1 MIFTRPGRDHPVSQD
16 SSIEDRE
23 SEASRRLAGALDP
36 SVIDR
41 LLAEAQSSGTPIDGV
56 DGLLNQM
63 TKAVIERAL
72 QAEMT
77 HELGYPYADPAG
89 AGSGNSRNGTSTK
102 TVSTTNGPVVIDV
115 PRDRN
120 GEFEPKIVPKRAR
133 RLGQIDEMILS
144 LYARGLSTRD
154 IEAHLLEIYGVA
166 ASRELISNVTDV
178 VTDEIEIWR
187 SRPVDEVYPIV
198 YIDGIRLKVRDKGA
212 VTIKVA
218 HLAVGV
224 DVEGRKH
231 ALGVWIAEVEGA
243 KFWHSVLT
251 QLRNRGLRDI
261 LIACCDGLSG
271 LPEAITAVFPDTVVQ
286 TCVVHV
292 MRNAMRFVS
301 YQDRKKVAAGMRRIY
316 TAPTLE
322 SAELEFKNLDS
333 EFGAQYPGVIDVWRR
348 AWPEFIP
355 FLDYPAELR
364 RIVYTTN
371 AIESINYQLRKITK
385 TRGHFPSDEAAM
397 KLLYLGLRNI
407 SSKRGGESG
416 TGTHGWK
423 IALNTLVVLFPGR
436 LPL

>member
-1 MIFTRPGRDHPVSQD
+1 VIDMAVGKDTRMIQNEID
-16 SSIEDRE
+16 SD
-23 SEASRRLAGALDP
+23 ADTAAARRLAEALEP
-36 SVIDR
+36 AMIDA
-41 LLAEAQSSGTPIDGV
+41 LLADAKAAGTPIDGT

-63 TKAVIERAL
+63 TKAVLERAL

-77 HELGYPYADPAG
+77 HHLGYQRDDPAG
-89 AGSGNSRNGTSTK
+89 HGSGNSRNGSATK
-102 TVSTTNGPVVIDV
+102 TVSTTNGPVTISV

-120 GEFEPKIVPKRAR
+120 GEFEPRIVPKRSR
-133 RLGQIDEMILS
+133 RVGQIDELILS

-154 IEAHLLEIYGVA
+154 IEAHLLEVYGVK

-187 SRPVDEVYPIV
+187 NRPVDEVYPIV
-198 YIDGIRLKVRDKGA
+198 YIDGIRIKVRDGGA

-218 HLAVGV
+218 HLVIGV
-224 DVEGRKH
+224 DVDGRRH
-231 ALGVWIAEVEGA
+231 ALGCWIAEAEGA
-243 KFWHSVLT
+243 KFWHAVLT

-261 LIACCDGLSG
+261 LIVCCDGLTG
-271 LPEAITAVFPDTVVQ
+271 LPEAITTVFPQTVVQ

-292 MRNAMRFVS
+292 IRNAMRFVS
-301 YQDRKKVAAGMRRIY
+301 YQDRKKIAKSMRAIY
-316 TAPTLE
+316 TAPTVE
-322 SAELEFKNLDS
+322 AAELALKDLDS
-333 EFGAQYPGVIDVWRR
+333 QWGRRYPGVLDVWRR

-355 FLDYPAELR
+355 FLDYPPELR
-364 RIVYTTN
+364 LVVYTTN
-371 AIESINYQLRKITK
+371 AIESINFQLRKITK

-423 IALNTLVVLFPGR
+423 TALNTLVVLFPGR

>member
-1 MIFTRPGRDHPVSQD
+1 MIQNEID
-16 SSIEDRE
+16 SD
-23 SEASRRLAGALDP
+23 ADTAAARRLAEALDP
-36 SVIDR
+36 AVIDA
-41 LLAEAQSSGTPIDGV
+41 LLADAKAAGTPIDGT

-63 TKAVIERAL
+63 TKAVLERAL

-77 HELGYPYADPAG
+77 HHLGYQRDDPAG
-89 AGSGNSRNGTSTK
+89 HGSGNSRNGSATK
-102 TVSTTNGPVVIDV
+102 TVSTTNGPVTISV

-120 GEFEPKIVPKRAR
+120 GEFEPRIVPKRSR
-133 RLGQIDEMILS
+133 RVGQIDELILS

-154 IEAHLLEIYGVA
+154 IEAHLLEVYGVK

-187 SRPVDEVYPIV
+187 NRPVDEVYPIV
-198 YIDGIRLKVRDKGA
+198 YIDGIRIKVRDRGA

-218 HLAVGV
+218 HLVVGV
-224 DVEGRKH
+224 DVDGRKH
-231 ALGVWIAEVEGA
+231 ALGCWIAEAEGA
-243 KFWHSVLT
+243 KFWHAVLT

-261 LIACCDGLSG
+261 LIVCCDGLTG
-271 LPEAITAVFPDTVVQ
+271 LPEAITTVFPQAVVQ

-292 MRNAMRFVS
+292 IRNAMRFVS
-301 YQDRKKVAAGMRRIY
+301 YQDRKKIAAGMRAIY
-316 TAPTLE
+316 TAPTVE
-322 SAELEFKNLDS
+322 AAELALKDLDS
-333 EFGAQYPGVIDVWRR
+333 QWGRQYPGVLDVWRR

-355 FLDYPAELR
+355 FLDYPLELR
-364 RIVYTTN
+364 LVVYTTN
-371 AIESINYQLRKITK
+371 AIESINFQLRKITK

-423 IALNTLVVLFPGR
+423 TALNTLVVLFPGR